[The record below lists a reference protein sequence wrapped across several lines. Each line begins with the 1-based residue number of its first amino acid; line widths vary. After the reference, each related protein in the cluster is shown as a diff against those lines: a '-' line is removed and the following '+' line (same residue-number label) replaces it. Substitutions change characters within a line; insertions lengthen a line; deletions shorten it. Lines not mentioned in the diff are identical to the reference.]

1 MLYKQTISPFLE
13 ETLIKLMHLEE
24 LNDYRL
30 VGGTA
35 LSLLFGYRKS
45 VDIDM
50 FTANYCKS
58 DELIQIMKKH
68 FPRTEIRDLGFGVTL
83 YIPFPDS
90 DKELK
95 VDLMCNEEYIRPYH
109 LEEGIR
115 IAQIEDLAAMKLEA
129 ITTRKEKKDYWD
141 IAEILDKYSLE
152 QMIGFYKE
160 RYPWN
165 DLKAVMESLIIFNK
179 CDGQFDPE
187 VLNNKNWEDIKSIIS
202 QGFEK
207 YIELEKQKRS
217 KVHDIDIIKGV
228 KGKKNKG
235 I

>member
-1 MLYKQTISPFLE
+1 
-13 ETLIKLMHLEE
+13 MHLKE

-35 LSLLFGYRKS
+35 LSLLLGHRKS
-45 VDIDM
+45 MDIDM
-50 FTANYCKS
+50 FTANYSKNE
-58 DELIQIMKKH
+58 ELLQIMKQH
-68 FPRTEIRDLGFGVTL
+68 FPRTEIRDLVFGVTL
-83 YIPFPDS
+83 YLPFPDS

-95 VDLMCNEEYIRPYH
+95 VDLMCNEEYIRPCI
-109 LEEGIR
+109 EEDGIR
-115 IAQIEDLAAMKLEA
+115 FAHIEDIAAMKLEA

-165 DLKAVMESLIIFNK
+165 DLKAVMESLIMFNK

-187 VLNNKNWEDIKSIIS
+187 VINNKNWEDIKSIIS
-202 QGFEK
+202 QAFEK
-207 YIELEKQKRS
+207 YIELEKQKHMRIP
-217 KVHDIDIIKGV
+217 DIDPIKDI
-228 KGKKNKG
+228 KAQKNKG
-235 I
+235 LSL